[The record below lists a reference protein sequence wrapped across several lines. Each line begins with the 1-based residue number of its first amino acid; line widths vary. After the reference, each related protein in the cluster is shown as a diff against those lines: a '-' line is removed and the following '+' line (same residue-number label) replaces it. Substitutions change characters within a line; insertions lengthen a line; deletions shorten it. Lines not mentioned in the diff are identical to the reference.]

1 MDYAKQLGYLDLH
14 CALTVVLL
22 LLVAGCWLLVAGCWL
37 LVAGYAVYQYY
48 FNGSPNEVFFARQKV
63 TDATFLYITRYNG
76 GGATVSDV
84 YRYYLDGN
92 LSGDPVEHLKNRAP
106 FLISAVSNAKVTGY
120 GSHVNVTLTGR
131 VYSFTNSDL
140 FYSDGVAIMP
150 VISFTANGSRYNS
163 RTNRAGLPT

>member
-1 MDYAKQLGYLDLH
+1 MPNNTVIKSLH
-14 CALTVVLL
+14 STLTAVLL
-22 LLVAGCWLLVAGCWL
+22 LLVG
-37 LVAGYAVYQYY
+37 GYAAYQYY
-48 FNGSPNEVFFARQKV
+48 FNGPRDDVFFSRQKV
-63 TDATFLYITRYNG
+63 TDTTFLYITRYNG

-92 LSGDPVEHLKNRAP
+92 LASDPMDHLKKRAP

-150 VISFTANGSRYNS
+150 VISFTANGSR
-163 RTNRAGLPT
+163 

>member
-1 MDYAKQLGYLDLH
+1 MPNNTVIKSLH
-14 CALTVVLL
+14 CTLTAVLL
-22 LLVAGCWLLVAGCWL
+22 LLVG
-37 LVAGYAVYQYY
+37 GYAAYQYY
-48 FNGSPNEVFFARQKV
+48 FNGPPDDVFFSRQKV
-63 TDATFLYITRYNG
+63 TDTTFLYITRYKG
-76 GGATVSDV
+76 GGATVSEV

-92 LSGDPVEHLKNRAP
+92 LSGDPMEHLKSRAP

-150 VISFTANGSRYNS
+150 VISFTANGSR
-163 RTNRAGLPT
+163 